1 MWFSDLW
8 HQYQDTS
15 TSHPRVFIHITMA
28 LFFAFG
34 SLSFAASIVISKLVK
49 SMEQLRFLKLQKR
62 FDQLISEV
70 ILSPDDAASG
80 ILSERYVF
88 LIQATKKKYLRSA
101 YAQNLMIDRM
111 LQLKRSIEGNLEQ
124 RIVDL
129 YRILELQRN
138 SMKKVK
144 KGPRFLVVKG
154 MKEIAEM
161 QIKEANF
168 LLIENLTSS
177 NKHVI
182 REAQIALVKLNPQ
195 NPLYFLDKPGIFLT
209 TWQMLRIHRFIK
221 KNAKA
226 GIPSF
231 CKWLDSTNVSVLQF
245 AIRMIGLFQQ
255 IEAAEQVAVFLS
267 HQEAKIRRIAA
278 ITLLDLEA
286 YHLAETLQNVLDTCP
301 EFIDPIT
308 LKTLSRLSTGDQ
320 AVKMAYTLLDNEDYL
335 LRKEAVYT
343 LLEGGVDSEDIV
355 SRVCEDEKPG
365 LESIIRHLQDPLLA

>member
-1 MWFSDLW
+1 MWFSELW
-8 HQYQDTS
+8 RQYQDLS
-15 TSHPRVFIHITMA
+15 ISHPRVFIHITMA

-34 SLSFAASIVISKLVK
+34 SLSFAASIIISKVIKRL
-49 SMEQLRFLKLQKR
+49 EQLRFQELQKR

-70 ILSPDDAASG
+70 ILSPDDAANG
-80 ILSERYVF
+80 DLSERHIF
-88 LIQATKKKYLRSA
+88 LIKATKKKYLRSA
-101 YAQNLMIDRM
+101 YPQNLMIDRM
-111 LQLKRSIEGNLEQ
+111 LQLKRSIEGNLEL
-124 RIVDL
+124 RIIDL
-129 YRILELQRN
+129 YRSLELQRN

-144 KGPRFLVVKG
+144 KRRWFLVVKG

-168 LLIENLTSS
+168 LLIEKLTSS

-182 REAQIALVKLNPQ
+182 RETQIALVKLNPQ

-221 KNAKA
+221 KNTKT

-231 CKWLDSTNVSVLQF
+231 SKWLDSSNVSVLQF

-267 HQEAKIRRIAA
+267 HQEAKVRRIAA

-286 YHLAETLQNVLDTCP
+286 YHLAETLQNVLETCP

-320 AVKMAYTLLDNEDYL
+320 AIKMAYTLLENKDYL
-335 LRKEAVYT
+335 LKKEAINT
-343 LLEGGVDSEDIV
+343 LLEGGVDSADIV
-355 SRVCEDEKPG
+355 SRVTEDEKPG
-365 LESIIRHLQDPLLA
+365 LVSIIRHLQDPLLA